1 MLVKTLTLTRSTLLQ
16 EEHAAVVLHC
26 LYCRQPCET
35 DMFSVEPMWCCS
47 SCTAVCHMRC
57 YQELH
62 PDIPSADLG
71 VSADSN
77 QQPTDGKAADS
88 NQLTNG
94 HQHAPEGIRRHRSR
108 SVEASVS
115 RDVKANGTEEE
126 QLTGSSSQ
134 GSLHQQPAQK

>member
-1 MLVKTLTLTRSTLLQ
+1 MLVKTLISTRSTLLQ
-16 EEHAAVVLHC
+16 EEHAAVVQHC

-77 QQPTDGKAADS
+77 QQPTDGKAAGS

-94 HQHAPEGIRRHRSR
+94 HQHAHGRMRRHRSR

-134 GSLHQQPAQK
+134 GSLHQQSAQK